1 MNSFARVWI
10 GLVVAAAFYWSSA
23 TASHAGG
30 SIGWPQ
36 VHDEIAKDDPFLV
49 QFIDKTFEM
58 RRSGGGVRVGHGKD
72 GNSLVPGV
80 GVGTRLP
87 PFDFLAKPIGQDG
100 DYTLHVTLEPA
111 EVSDPKSTLWVVHV
125 RKRLPTD

>member
-1 MNSFARVWI
+1 M
-10 GLVVAAAFYWSSA
+10 
-23 TASHAGG
+23 
-30 SIGWPQ
+30 
-36 VHDEIAKDDPFLV
+36 HDEIAKDDPFLV

-58 RRSGGGVRVGHGKD
+58 SRSGGGLRVGHDRD

-100 DYTLHVTLEPA
+100 DFTLHVTLEPA
-111 EVSDPKSTLWVVHV
+111 DLGDPKATLWVIQV
-125 RKRLPTD
+125 RKRLATE

>member
-1 MNSFARVWI
+1 MVRLCRPKIAL
-10 GLVVAAAFYWSSA
+10 GLLLAAFLANVSPA
-23 TASHAGG
+23 RAGG
-30 SIGWPQ
+30 SILWTT
-36 VHDEIAKDDPFLV
+36 VHDEIATDDPFLV

-58 RRSGGGVRVGHGKD
+58 RRSGGGVRVGHDKD

-100 DYTLHVTLEPA
+100 DYTLHITLEPA
-111 EVSDPKSTLWVVHV
+111 EVSDPKSTLWVIHV
-125 RKRLPTD
+125 RKRLPAD